1 MTIAYTLVNIAY
13 LPMAKT
19 LVDSFRNQHPEIP
32 IYICLFDDKDEIKD
46 DFFNDYL
53 IYDYKNLN
61 QKEYSDMRHR
71 YDNMA
76 MACALKPFFAEALIK
91 DFNPDS
97 IIYLDADMKL
107 FNPLNLI
114 FEKFKENYSILL
126 TGHLY
131 TILKD
136 EKEVISNREIRKYGL
151 YNAGFLAFKNDAIG
165 NEFLQWWRRMLFEKC
180 LREDK
185 NGIYYDQTW
194 LDLVPIYFSS
204 DTYIIKD
211 LGYNVAYWNS
221 KERKLTLQNEQY
233 FINASI
239 PLIFYHFARYKSNM
253 PQGDLVD
260 EEKLTANQ
268 KIVLDYQKELD
279 SNKFEKYSKQ
289 TFSKKITWAQRL
301 RISLKYR
308 LGLLVD
314 KL

>member
-1 MTIAYTLVNIAY
+1 MTIAYTLVNIPY

-19 LVDSFRNQHPEIP
+19 LVDSFRKQHPEIP
-32 IYICLFDDKDEIKD
+32 IYICLFDDKEEIKD
-46 DFFNDYL
+46 DFFKDYL

-61 QKEYSDMRHR
+61 QKEYQDMRSR
-71 YDNMA
+71 YDNMS

-97 IIYLDADMKL
+97 VIYLDADMIL

-131 TILKD
+131 SIFKD
-136 EKEVISNREIRKYGL
+136 EKEVIANREIRKYGL
-151 YNAGFLAFKNDAIG
+151 YNAGFLAFQNNELG
-165 NEFLQWWRRMLFEKC
+165 NEFLQWWKRMLFETC
-180 LREDK
+180 IREDK

-194 LDLVPIYFSS
+194 LDLVPIYFKSG
-204 DTYIIKD
+204 TYIIQD
-211 LGYNVAYWNS
+211 LGYNVAYWNT
-221 KERKLTLQNEQY
+221 KERKLSIENDQY
-233 FINASI
+233 FVNDSI
-239 PLIFYHFARYKSNM
+239 PLVFYHFARYKNNM
-253 PQGDLVD
+253 PQGDFFD
-260 EEKLTANQ
+260 EKKLTPNQ

-279 SNKFEKYSKQ
+279 ANKFEQYSKQ
-289 TFSKKITWAQRL
+289 AFSKTISLAERL